1 MHKFEAITEQMTY
14 FPKLIKQQYV
24 GEAVNL
30 TLLPTNS
37 VYCVLPTNSVYSGP
51 NIIETA

>member
-24 GEAVNL
+24 GEADK
-30 TLLPTNS
+30 
-37 VYCVLPTNSVYSGP
+37 P
-51 NIIETA
+51 NFVAN